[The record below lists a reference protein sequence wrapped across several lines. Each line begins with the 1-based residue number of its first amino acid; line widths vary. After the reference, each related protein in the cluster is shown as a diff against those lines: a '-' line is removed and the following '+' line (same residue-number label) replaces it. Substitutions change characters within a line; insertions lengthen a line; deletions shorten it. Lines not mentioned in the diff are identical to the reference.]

1 MAAVHNL
8 SRAGAMDYLFVLLIG
23 LAMFLLAQT
32 IQAFSVSALIGF
44 LSRRFKLKQR
54 LQEEER
60 LFGGFI
66 VLSITLFFLL
76 ANSLLQVGLWA
87 AVFVL
92 VGQFEQYSEA
102 FYHSAVNFATLGY
115 GDVVMEPPWRML
127 GALEAISGIL
137 MLGLSTATLSTVF
150 SKLLLLR
157 STKSRRPKG

>member
-1 MAAVHNL
+1 MAAVHNS

-23 LAMFLLAQT
+23 LAMFLLGQT

-44 LSRRFKLKQR
+44 LSKRFKLKQR
-54 LQEEER
+54 LQEEGR

-76 ANSLLQVGLWA
+76 ANSLFQVGLWA